1 MKSKRV
7 FDLVFSFLGIILLL
21 PLLVAI
27 GIWVRID
34 SDGPVLFRQV
44 RVGRF
49 GKNFQ
54 ILKFRT
60 MVCRAEQLGRQITVG
75 ADPRITRSGTFLRKY
90 KLDELPQLINV
101 LKGEMSFVGAR
112 PEVPHY
118 VSLYTPEQA
127 KVLQLPPGITDRASI
142 YFRNES
148 DLLAKADDPENFYI
162 QKVMPYK
169 LQLNAEYLSKVGIIQ
184 DVEIILRTLKS
195 ILWDDD
201 KIQQE
206 FALFP
211 LATGAEEKNSS
222 DRIIIP

>member
-75 ADPRITRSGTFLRKY
+75 ADPRITRSGAFLRKC

-118 VSLYTPEQA
+118 VLLYTPEQT
-127 KVLQLPPGITDRASI
+127 KVLDLPPGITDVASI

-148 DLLAKADDPENFYI
+148 ELLAQADDPEKFYI

-169 LQLNAEYLSKVGIIQ
+169 LQLNAEYRSKVGILK
-184 DVEIILRTLKS
+184 DVEIILLTLKS
-195 ILWDDD
+195 ILWDNDP
-201 KIQQE
+201 IHQE
-206 FALFP
+206 FSMFALDMS
-211 LATGAEEKNSS
+211 GEEENSP
-222 DRIIIP
+222 DRIIIS